1 MVKSRQHLVKA
12 VGKRRSS
19 TNDPWTFT
27 LLGFLLSIDSHVAN
41 IDLKLL
47 LEGPEVIVV
56 DPASILREPDVSQ
69 RLHEQGG
76 TLPVLPVL
84 DRVGAAFWEAAERRE
99 PICSIVFAS
108 MGRCGLTDVPL
119 SWYGPET
126 SETSKTRPAHSTAKL
141 GI

>member
-1 MVKSRQHLVKA
+1 MKA

-69 RLHEQGG
+69 RL
-76 TLPVLPVL
+76 L

>member
-1 MVKSRQHLVKA
+1 MKA
-12 VGKRRSS
+12 VGKRRNS

-69 RLHEQGG
+69 RLHEQEG

-99 PICSIVFAS
+99 PTGSIVFAS

-119 SWYGPET
+119 SWYGLET